1 MENLIE
7 ELLQLAE
14 ECVPINLGSLKNSLG
29 NIIEESKMLAD
40 YGAFVGESNFCT
52 RGGFFIFEF
61 EQTEYTI
68 YFVPYIKDVCF
79 EYFNDKYYCNDE
91 NVVITK
97 ITLKTTK
104 GLKSAIFINKH
115 YSSSVFKRN
124 NTKVIYKI
132 MRE

>member
-7 ELLQLAE
+7 ELIQLAE
-14 ECVPINLGSLKNSLG
+14 ECVPINLGSLKNSLS
-29 NIIEESKMLAD
+29 NITEESEMLAD

-52 RGGFFIFEF
+52 KGGFLIFEF
-61 EQTEYTI
+61 EQTEYTV

-79 EYFNDKYYCNDE
+79 EYFDNKYYRNDE

-104 GLKSAIFINKH
+104 GLKSAIFINKY
-115 YSSSVFKRN
+115 YSSSVFEKD
-124 NTKVIYKI
+124 NTKTIHKI

>member
-7 ELLQLAE
+7 ELIQLAE

-29 NIIEESKMLAD
+29 NVIEESKMLAD
-40 YGAFVGESNFCT
+40 YGAFTGESNFCT

-61 EQTEYTI
+61 DQTEYTI

-79 EYFNDKYYCNDE
+79 EYFNDKYYRNDE

-104 GLKSAIFINKH
+104 GLRSAIFINKY
-115 YSSSVFKRN
+115 YSSSVFERN
-124 NTKVIYKI
+124 NTKTIRKI

>member
-7 ELLQLAE
+7 ELVQLAE

-29 NIIEESKMLAD
+29 NVIEESKMLAD
-40 YGAFVGESNFCT
+40 YGAFVGESNFCIK
-52 RGGFFIFEF
+52 GGFFIFEF
-61 EQTEYTI
+61 EQTEYTV

-79 EYFNDKYYCNDE
+79 EYFDNKYYHNDE

-97 ITLKTTK
+97 ITLKTSK
-104 GLKSAIFINKH
+104 GLRSAIFINKY
-115 YSSSVFKRN
+115 YSSSVFEKN
-124 NTKVIYKI
+124 NTKTIRKI